1 MRETKERKSN
11 NNISTVV
18 VILIIVIMRERKS
31 VRERESMKEEWHVR
45 LLLVTDCYWS
55 MKDDDE

>member
-31 VRERESMKEEWHVR
+31 VREREYEREVACKAAFGHR
-45 LLLVTDCYWS
+45 LLLEY
-55 MKDDDE
+55 EG